1 MTPTERLDEGRFV
14 RVHGL
19 DQWITLRGAE
29 AGHPALMIVTG
40 AGAAFSPM
48 APLFA
53 PWEQAFTL
61 VQWDQPGAGATLA
74 RHGPTPAP
82 FTYDR
87 LARDGIAVTEQVRD
101 RLGGAKI
108 GLLAISGGT
117 VIALKMIRARPDLFA
132 AYVAVGQ
139 VVSWAEQEAASYAT
153 ILARARAAGDAA
165 AMAEIEGIGPPPWAE
180 IAADVVKGKY
190 ANAMTP
196 AEQAAFDPAVMAAVR
211 APPAEASYV
220 ARGLPPV
227 DAYAA
232 SLAAYAA
239 LKPELARF
247 DARNLGLEF
256 EVPMVFLQGGQDAHT
271 TTPEVAAYA
280 AQVRA
285 PSVTYEAIAEGGH
298 MAIFLVERMGEL
310 LVRHVR
316 PLMSQAAGRRLG
328 GVSLVR
334 PSDESGGAS
343 AGPGVEGGGL

>member
-1 MTPTERLDEGRFV
+1 MIPTECLDEGRFV
-14 RVHGL
+14 HVHGL

-29 AGHPALMIVTG
+29 VGNPALMIVTG

-61 VQWDQPGAGATLA
+61 VQWDQPGAGATCA

-82 FTYDR
+82 FTYER
-87 LARDGIAVTEQVRD
+87 LARDGVSVAEQVRD

-117 VIALKMIRARPDLFA
+117 VVGLQMVKARPDLFA

-139 VVSWAEQEAASYAT
+139 VVDWAEQEAASYAM
-153 ILARARAAGDAA
+153 ILARARGAGDAA
-165 AMAEIEGIGPPPWAE
+165 AVAEIEGIGPPPWTNV
-180 IAADVVKGKY
+180 AADVIKGKY

-196 AEQAAFDPAVMAAVR
+196 AEQAALDPAGMAAVR
-211 APPAEASYV
+211 SPPADAAYT

-232 SLAAYAA
+232 SLAAYVA

-247 DARNLGLEF
+247 DARNLGLVF
-256 EVPMVFLQGGQDAHT
+256 QVPMVFLQGAQDAHT

-280 AQVRA
+280 AQVQA
-285 PSVTYEAIAEGGH
+285 PSVIYEEIAEGGH
-298 MAIFLVERMGEL
+298 MSIFQVKRMGDL
-310 LVRHVR
+310 LVRHAR
-316 PLMSQAAGRRLG
+316 PLMS
-328 GVSLVR
+328 
-334 PSDESGGAS
+334 
-343 AGPGVEGGGL
+343 